1 MKRILV
7 VGAGKL
13 QVNTIKLV
21 KQLGYYCIAVD
32 GNPNAEGFEYC
43 DEYKNIDVLDI
54 KSCVEYAKNKKIDG
68 VTTTS
73 ATITLP
79 AVSAIA
85 EELGLIGINKQVVD
99 VLRDKYKIK
108 EILYNSGLNTYGYFS
123 NISTKELYDKAK
135 KNIIYPSVIKP
146 SDGSG
151 SKGISVVY
159 REEDLEK
166 SIRYAMESSRTKD
179 IYIESFIEGE
189 EYGVESFVINGE
201 VIIYG
206 VIKQTFKQKN
216 GKIEYGHCLPS
227 GLPKKIENIIKE
239 EVKRAIIALGID
251 FGSVNMDI
259 ILSND
264 NKPYIIDV
272 GARVGLNKI
281 AEKIIPYATG
291 VDIFKNTIK
300 ACVGENVNMYPKYSK
315 NVASRVIV
323 PKQGKVKNIESFQDI
338 NSEKNILDVILTVC
352 PGEDIQEY
360 KTKADA
366 CGWVIATGDT
376 IECAEMLANRIN
388 YKIVKKI
395 HYVDID

>member
-1 MKRILV
+1 
-7 VGAGKL
+7 
-13 QVNTIKLV
+13 
-21 KQLGYYCIAVD
+21 
-32 GNPNAEGFEYC
+32 
-43 DEYKNIDVLDI
+43 
-54 KSCVEYAKNKKIDG
+54 
-68 VTTTS
+68 
-73 ATITLP
+73 
-79 AVSAIA
+79 
-85 EELGLIGINKQVVD
+85 
-99 VLRDKYKIK
+99 
-108 EILYNSGLNTYGYFS
+108 
-123 NISTKELYDKAK
+123 
-135 KNIIYPSVIKP
+135 
-146 SDGSG
+146 
-151 SKGISVVY
+151 
-159 REEDLEK
+159 
-166 SIRYAMESSRTKD
+166 
-179 IYIESFIEGE
+179 
-189 EYGVESFVINGE
+189 
-201 VIIYG
+201 
-206 VIKQTFKQKN
+206 
-216 GKIEYGHCLPS
+216 
-227 GLPKKIENIIKE
+227 
-239 EVKRAIIALGID
+239 
-251 FGSVNMDI
+251 MDI

-388 YKIVKKI
+388 DKIVKKI